1 MLNIK
6 NLYSEVDNNVE
17 RLILLHQELIKI
29 ESVNSGYMPTGNETE
44 VAEFCSNWLK
54 QYGIESN
61 ILSRVPER
69 GNLVSEKDLSEAI
82 KNNKIKGVA
91 IDVFSKEPAEQNIL
105 FGLDNVILTTHIA
118 ASTDEAQIIVAEMI
132 ANQFVDYF
140 LNNKIN
146 NSVT

>member
-44 VAEFCSNWLK
+44 VADFCSDWLK

-69 GNLVSEKDLSEAI
+69 GNLISEYPYSSGNKQLLLMSHSDVVPVENLSLI
-82 KNNKIKGVA
+82 
-91 IDVFSKEPAEQNIL
+91 
-105 FGLDNVILTTHIA
+105 HI
-118 ASTDEAQIIVAEMI
+118 
-132 ANQFVDYF
+132 
-140 LNNKIN
+140 
-146 NSVT
+146 